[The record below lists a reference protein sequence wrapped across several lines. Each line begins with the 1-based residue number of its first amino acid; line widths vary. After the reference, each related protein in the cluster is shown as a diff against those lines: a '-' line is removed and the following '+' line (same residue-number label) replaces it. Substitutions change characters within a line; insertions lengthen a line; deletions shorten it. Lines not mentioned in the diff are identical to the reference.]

1 VYVVVVNRMIYGYNG
16 SGRMV
21 WMYRLWSKNRLMGDI
36 IEVSECQ
43 RSINGMLL

>member
-1 VYVVVVNRMIYGYNG
+1 MVMNRVNYGYNG

-36 IEVSECQ
+36 IEVLECQ
-43 RSINGMLL
+43 RSINEMLL